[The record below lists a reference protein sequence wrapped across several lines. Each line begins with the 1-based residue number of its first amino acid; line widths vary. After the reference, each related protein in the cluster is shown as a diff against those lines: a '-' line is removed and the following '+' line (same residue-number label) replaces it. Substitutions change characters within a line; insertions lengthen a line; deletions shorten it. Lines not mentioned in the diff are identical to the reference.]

1 MDSRKNGWIKSI
13 LQTLLIVLV
22 ASVILD
28 IWRSPRQPVAE
39 SEQMWPTSTGR
50 VVQLQKLGNERATLI
65 YFWGSWCGICRYT
78 SPAVSSLSEKGVPVV
93 GVALQSGTMPEVQRY
108 LQQHLWSFETI
119 NDESGAISREWEIK
133 ATPTI
138 AIIKNGKIRHSTS
151 GISSYWGLY
160 LRWKWI
166 DWLY

>member
-1 MDSRKNGWIKSI
+1 MASRKNGWIKSI

-65 YFWGSWCGICRYT
+65 SRAASAAG
-78 SPAVSSLSEKGVPVV
+78 
-93 GVALQSGTMPEVQRY
+93 SGT
-108 LQQHLWSFETI
+108 
-119 NDESGAISREWEIK
+119 
-133 ATPTI
+133 
-138 AIIKNGKIRHSTS
+138 
-151 GISSYWGLY
+151 
-160 LRWKWI
+160 RWPRPPPRSAARAPAARG
-166 DWLY
+166 

>member
-1 MDSRKNGWIKSI
+1 MASRKNGWIKSI

-78 SPAVSSLSEKGVPVV
+78 SPAVSSLSE
-93 GVALQSGTMPEVQRY
+93 
-108 LQQHLWSFETI
+108 
-119 NDESGAISREWEIK
+119 
-133 ATPTI
+133 
-138 AIIKNGKIRHSTS
+138 
-151 GISSYWGLY
+151 
-160 LRWKWI
+160 
-166 DWLY
+166 